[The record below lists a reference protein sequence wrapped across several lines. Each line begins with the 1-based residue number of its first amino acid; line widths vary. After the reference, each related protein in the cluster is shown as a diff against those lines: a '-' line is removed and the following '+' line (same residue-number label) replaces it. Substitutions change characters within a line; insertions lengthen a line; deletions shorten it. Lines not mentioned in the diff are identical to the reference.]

1 MITST
6 GVLIVGGGLSGL
18 AAAAL
23 LAHHR
28 IDCMVVERHAET
40 SIQYKFTGISPR
52 SMEIF
57 RGLGLEAEI
66 RARRTG
72 DQQGGGIAR
81 AKNLADPEVQWS
93 KVGWPDATPY
103 SPTQPATCDQNVL
116 EPILR
121 RHAERLGATMRFNT
135 EFESLE
141 QDERQVRA
149 RIRDRTGGA
158 EETVAADYLIVAD
171 GAGGSLR
178 QRLGIGVS
186 GPGVLQ
192 HWINLIFDTD
202 LSPTLDGKRFTS
214 CFVTDLNATL
224 TPRREGRWLLALQYF
239 PENGDKPEDFDARR
253 CRELVARGAGRPD
266 VKAELI
272 DARPWALAAHIAER
286 FREGRC
292 FLIGDAAHL
301 MPPTGAFGGNSG
313 IHDAHNLAWKLAL
326 VMRGKARTELLDS
339 YDQER
344 RPVIAATLAQALAR
358 LQAWFR
364 DPAGRL
370 PKPPPIVADY
380 DVIFGQRYDAGAILR
395 DGAPPD
401 APFEA
406 FATLSGE
413 PGTRAPHRPIEHQG
427 KALSTLDLFGRD
439 FVLLSRDPAWQA
451 AAETIRTEYSLPLS
465 GWGLGAEGPLG
476 SYGIGGQGAVLVR
489 PDGFVAWRTLELA
502 DDRKAI
508 LLGVLDRIGLRAEA
522 GGEAR

>member
-1 MITST
+1 
-6 GVLIVGGGLSGL
+6 
-18 AAAAL
+18 
-23 LAHHR
+23 
-28 IDCMVVERHAET
+28 MVVERHADT

-72 DQQGGGIAR
+72 DQQSGGIAR
-81 AKNLADPEVQWS
+81 ARTLADPEVQWS
-93 KVGWPDATPY
+93 EIGWPDATPY

-149 RIRDRTGGA
+149 RIRDRTSGA
-158 EETVAADYLIVAD
+158 EQTVVADYLIVAD

-178 QRLGIGVS
+178 QHLGIRVS

-192 HWINLIFDTD
+192 HWMNLIFDTD
-202 LSPTLDGKRFTS
+202 LPPSLDGKRFTS

-239 PENGDKPEDFDARR
+239 PENGDKPEDFDGRR
-253 CRELVARGAGRPD
+253 CRELVARGAGRAD
-266 VKAELI
+266 LKAELI
-272 DARPWALAAHIAER
+272 DARPWALAAQIAEC

-326 VMRGKARTELLDS
+326 VMRGEARPELLDS

-370 PKPPPIVADY
+370 PTPPPIVADY
-380 DVIFGQRYDAGAILR
+380 DVIFGQRYDAGAILHE
-395 DGAPPD
+395 GAPPET
-401 APFEA
+401 PFEA
-406 FATLSGE
+406 FATLSGR

-427 KALSTLDLFGRD
+427 KALSLLDLFGRD
-439 FVLLSRDPAWQA
+439 FVLLSRDPAWHR
-451 AAETIRTEYSLPLS
+451 AAETIRSERSLPLVS
-465 GWGLGAEGPLG
+465 WGAGAEDTLD
-476 SYGIGGQGAVLVR
+476 SYGIGSSGAALVR
-489 PDGFVAWRTLELA
+489 LDGIVAWRTLEPV
-502 DDRKAI
+502 DDRKAM
-508 LLGVLDRIGLRAEA
+508 LLDVLDRIGLRAKA
-522 GGEAR
+522 DGEA

>member
-1 MITST
+1 MSTST
-6 GVLIVGGGLSGL
+6 GVLIIGGGLNGL

-57 RGLGLEAEI
+57 RSLGLEAEI

-72 DQQGGGIAR
+72 YQQSGGIAR
-81 AKNLADPEVQWS
+81 ARNLADPEVQWS
-93 KVGWPDATPY
+93 EVGWPDATPY

-135 EFESLE
+135 EFEALE

-149 RIRDRTGGA
+149 RIRDRSSGA

-178 QRLGIGVS
+178 QRLGIGID

-192 HWINLIFDTD
+192 HWMNLIFDTD
-202 LSPTLDGKRFTS
+202 LPPTLGGKRFTS

-224 TPRREGRWLLALQYF
+224 TPRRQGRWLLALQYF
-239 PENGDKPEDFDARR
+239 PENGDRPEDFDAQR

-266 VKAELI
+266 VKAELV
-272 DARPWALAAHIAER
+272 DARPWALAAQIAER
-286 FREGRC
+286 FHEGRC

-326 VMRGKARTELLDS
+326 VMQGKARSELLDS

-370 PKPPPIVADY
+370 PTPPPIVADY
-380 DVIFGQRYDAGAILR
+380 DVIFGQRYDAGAILH
-395 DGAPPD
+395 DSAPPD
-401 APFEA
+401 AAFVPFT
-406 FATLSGE
+406 TLSGQ
-413 PGTRAPHRPIEHQG
+413 PGTRAPHHQIERQG
-427 KALSTLDLFGRD
+427 KALSMLDLFGRD
-439 FVLLSRDPAWQA
+439 FVLLSRDPAWHE
-451 AAETIRTEYSLPLS
+451 AAEAIRSECSLPLS
-465 GWGLGAEGPLG
+465 AWGLGTEGRPD
-476 SYGIGGQGAVLVR
+476 SYGIGGSGAVLVR
-489 PDGFVAWRTLELA
+489 PDGFVAWRTPEPA
-502 DDRKAI
+502 DDRKAM
-508 LLGVLDRIGLRAEA
+508 LLSALDRIGLRAEA
-522 GGEAR
+522 GGEV